1 MGDSNEVHSE
11 EYRVSPEKNTKR
23 ILKTP
28 AQIMALEKFYNE
40 HNYPTEE
47 MKSELA
53 EQIGLTEKQISSW
66 FCHRRL
72 KDKRL
77 SKDEAFDKRL
87 SKDEMCA
94 SGRQDRSS
102 GIIQDRGS
110 GLRQDSCG
118 STKQGDYRKVDPKE
132 VESRRLYGHN
142 LPAADVTYDR
152 TSRYTGNVNGTDD
165 TSSES
170 CSSLQD
176 KLFSQSE
183 DPHDMKDSGYVAH
196 NGASKSLIPRGA
208 NKMRYKPSGYLK
220 VKGEIENAATTAV
233 KRQLGKHY
241 REDGPPLGVEFQ
253 PLPPGAFSSS
263 SRDPVN
269 AGAFYVGDLA
279 RIHSPD
285 VSGVRKQSSLSSRY
299 EVYSSKMNSQDSY
312 MEGPSCNLKNASD
325 SHDKKSHH
333 QLKRKSTSYDY
344 SNSTPGGKSAMDKY
358 DDLAAETSIH
368 SSKRNYKLS
377 AMHGVEG
384 IGPHTVSNH
393 HHPDSGKAISEQT
406 DPWLHDYGNGS
417 PNIVQKNDYTSKSL
431 NLITGFSKS
440 LDAEERVLSTITEK
454 EKPYREIKGTK
465 EYRDTVR
472 VRMHPTNEMT
482 ISKRFRAEFSQQQY
496 VTKAAFPNVPR
507 KTNSN
512 KGSAIDR
519 PSSFSEDETAETS
532 SSVD

>member
-1 MGDSNEVHSE
+1 MEDSSEVHSE
-11 EYRVSPEKNTKR
+11 ENRVSPEKNTKR

-28 AQIMALEKFYNE
+28 AQIIALEKFYNE

-77 SKDEAFDKRL
+77 SKDETFAN
-87 SKDEMCA
+87 
-94 SGRQDRSS
+94 GRQDRSS
-102 GIIQDRGS
+102 GTIQDRGS

-132 VESRRLYGHN
+132 VESQRLSGHN

-152 TSRYTGNVNGTDD
+152 TSRYTGNVNGMDD

-170 CSSLQD
+170 SSSLQD

-183 DPHDMKDSGYVAH
+183 DPHDMNNSGYLAQ
-196 NGASKSLIPRGA
+196 NGASKPLIPKGA
-208 NKMRYKPSGYLK
+208 NKMGYKPSGYLK
-220 VKGEIENAATTAV
+220 VKGEIENAAITAV
-233 KRQLGKHY
+233 KKQLGKYY

-263 SRDPVN
+263 SRDPMN
-269 AGAFYVGDLA
+269 AAAFYVGDLA

-285 VSGVRKQSSLSSRY
+285 VSGVRKQSNISSRF
-299 EVYSSKMNSQDSY
+299 EVYGSKMSSQDSY
-312 MEGPSCNLKNASD
+312 MEGPNCDLKNSSD
-325 SHDKKSHH
+325 SREKKSHH
-333 QLKRKSTSYDY
+333 QLKRKVTSYNY
-344 SNSTPGGKSAMDKY
+344 SSSIPGGKSALDKY
-358 DDLAAETSIH
+358 GDLAAETSSH

-377 AMHGVEG
+377 SMHGVEG
-384 IGPHTVSNH
+384 TRPDTVSNH
-393 HHPDSGKAISEQT
+393 HHPDGTKAISEQA
-406 DPWLHDYGNGS
+406 DPWLHDYDNSS
-417 PNIVQKNDYTSKSL
+417 PNIVQKKDYKSKPS
-431 NLITGFSKS
+431 NLIPGFSKS
-440 LDAEERVLSTITEK
+440 LDTQERVLSTMSEK
-454 EKPYREIKGTK
+454 EKHREMKGAK
-465 EYRDTVR
+465 EYRDPVR

-482 ISKRFRAEFSQQQY
+482 ISKRHGANFSQQQH
-496 VTKAAFPNVPR
+496 VTKAAFPKIPR

-512 KGSAIDR
+512 KGFAMER
-519 PSSFSEDETAETS
+519 PSSFSEDETAEPS